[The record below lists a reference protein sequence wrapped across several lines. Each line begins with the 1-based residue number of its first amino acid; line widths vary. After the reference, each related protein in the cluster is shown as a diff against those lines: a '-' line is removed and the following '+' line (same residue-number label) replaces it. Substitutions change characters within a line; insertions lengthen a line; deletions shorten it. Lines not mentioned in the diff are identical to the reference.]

1 MTGQLAYKGLTDVQL
16 RPESCKRTWLSLSFV
31 TKLKK
36 MTADQR
42 DDFKIW
48 AVYEST
54 MEHGCHQVMRLV
66 VCTAGYLRAEKGISD
81 GQVFFRL
88 GCSEILWQC
97 ISSKC
102 VHTLRLLYFLEI
114 FCLVTFLS
122 PILDCTVL
130 IPPSCHLFQVCIEK
144 HILGLHFE
152 ICLPLSFTCEI
163 DFK

>member
-16 RPESCKRTWLSLSFV
+16 RPESRKRTWLSLSFV

-144 HILGLHFE
+144 HIWGLHFE